1 MVEQQRRMQ
10 ELEGKKKTMQ
20 EEMAERP
27 ANSTEQERQTMIAH
41 HEEELAQMELEAK
54 KGKAS
59 EEDMLRQKL
68 EARKKKKQALQKQKQ
83 QEELNEAAL
92 AGGDAEA
99 EVKKRVKAAALQELQ
114 QMVLTDDL
122 QGAVRLLR
130 QAHEKSELR
139 TAHSPELAS
148 LRWLLCQMAPMLP
161 TRNARSIRSM
171 RPSLQISP
179 PINCRSKRFLK
190 RAPPWRR
197 NRRRRW
203 RQGCSL
209 KRKKT

>member
-10 ELEGKKKTMQ
+10 ELEGKKMKMQ
-20 EEMAERP
+20 EEMAARA

-41 HEEELAQMELEAK
+41 HEEKLVQPEVK
-54 KGKAS
+54 TCKDS
-59 EEDMLRQKL
+59 EDDMLRQKL
-68 EARKKKKQALQKQKQ
+68 EARKKKKQALQKRKQ
-83 QEELNEAAL
+83 QEEVNEAAL